1 VQPVSSVHEHAEGQL
16 RVIRAAMERA
26 GAFTA
31 VPGWGGV
38 LMGVVGIVAGVVA
51 GRTHEPREWVLVWL
65 VAAGVAVPVG
75 VAALMHRAQTAGV
88 DLAAGVARRF
98 VLSLA
103 TPVAAG
109 VVLSAALL
117 QRESYDLLPTVWLTL
132 YGTGVVL
139 AGVFS
144 IRLITVLGVSF
155 MGLGAAAAFAPW
167 WLATILVVAGFGGLH
182 LLTGSIV
189 LGSDRRS
196 G

>member
-26 GAFTA
+26 GSFTA

-38 LMGVVGIVAGVVA
+38 LMGAIGIVAGVVA
-51 GRTHEPREWVLVWL
+51 GRAHEPRDWVLVWL
-65 VAAGVAVPVG
+65 AAAGAAVPIG
-75 VAALMHRAQTAGV
+75 VAALAHRARTAGV

-109 VVLSAALL
+109 VVLSAGLL
-117 QRESYDLLPTVWLTL
+117 QRESYDLLPSVWLTL
-132 YGTGVVL
+132 YGTGIIV
-139 AGVFS
+139 AGIFS
-144 IRLITVLGVSF
+144 IRLLTVLGVSF
-155 MGLGAAAAFAPW
+155 MVLGAAAAFAPW
-167 WLATILVVAGFGGLH
+167 WLATLLVAVGFGGLH

-189 LGSDRRS
+189 LAADRRS

>member
-1 VQPVSSVHEHAEGQL
+1 MQPVPSVHDHAEGHL
-16 RVIRAAMERA
+16 RVIRSAMERA
-26 GAFTA
+26 GSFTA

-38 LMGVVGIVAGVVA
+38 LMGTIGIVAGLAAARVQ
-51 GRTHEPREWVLVWL
+51 TPREWVLVWL
-65 VAAGVAVPVG
+65 MAAGLALPVG
-75 VAALMHRAQTAGV
+75 VAAMVHRARSGGV

-109 VVLSAALL
+109 VILSAGLL
-117 QRESYDLLPTVWLTL
+117 HRESYDLLPTVWLTL
-132 YGTGVVL
+132 YGTGVLV
-139 AGVFS
+139 AGIFS
-144 IRLITVLGVSF
+144 TRLITVLGICF
-155 MGLGAAAAFAPW
+155 MGLGTVAAFAPW
-167 WLATILVVAGFGGLH
+167 WLATVLVAGGFGGLH

>member
-1 VQPVSSVHEHAEGQL
+1 
-16 RVIRAAMERA
+16 MERA
-26 GAFTA
+26 GSFTA

-38 LMGVVGIVAGVVA
+38 LMGVVGLVAGLVA
-51 GRTHEPREWVLVWL
+51 GRTTEPREWVLVWL
-65 VAAGVAVPVG
+65 VAAGVAVPIG
-75 VAALMHRAQTAGV
+75 VATLMHRARVAGV

-117 QRESYDLLPTVWLTL
+117 QRESYDLLPTVWLSL

-139 AGVFS
+139 AGGFS
-144 IRLITVLGVSF
+144 LRLVTVLGVSF
-155 MGLGAAAAFAPW
+155 MGMGAVAAFAPW
-167 WLATILVVAGFGGLH
+167 WLATVLVALSFGGLH
-182 LLTGSIV
+182 LLAGSIV

-196 G
+196 R